1 MPSARNGWWYFYTHF
16 KKERIKNEKSN
27 VESADGWKNG

>member
-1 MPSARNGWWYFYTHF
+1 MAGGIFIPIF

-27 VESADGWKNG
+27 VESADSWKNG

>member
-1 MPSARNGWWYFYTHF
+1 MAGGIFIPIF